1 MADIINQEA
10 LYRAGAASVT
20 RGGNAKAEAHNASM
34 DFFTRTVGSFLENQ
48 VTQQIAEKRALKVRN
63 RSLVNDAFEK
73 YDASDIGLNASMQQS
88 VKHIHS
94 EYNRY
99 LGMGKKGEE
108 GARNMLRQLKEIQKY
123 SSLTKSNL
131 ESITAKAAG
140 MSGTSK
146 GNQTIQANPGNSH
159 HENLNILELANGSLL
174 ELMRWDP
181 LANGGKGGMYVI
193 RNGEWRTTKGKDGTS
208 KKEYYQLGGTDD
220 NGNVAMSNTLATTAT
235 SYAEDQALNGAG
247 ILGGNWVEFD
257 KLSFGLNRD
266 TTIAEGINKQLSNLL
281 LNTSNEAFGLNWDAG
296 GEGRIRGEIYA
307 IFNDSSLSA
316 DQLSTY
322 FFEGLINEFS
332 GTGINGTS
340 PAHQWITENDITTDS
355 NGKIIV
361 TPDADGKLS
370 ETEYNNEL
378 EALKKYFRD
387 HAGTGTLE
395 GNAINNK
402 MAKYASDYLIKKYT
416 EGRAIADAA
425 RIIKT
430 DGSSMTYAQGLA
442 KHNLETA
449 VSNINSTYTE
459 ILKDDKTDDK
469 GKRIDSGKQGTYV
482 KLNKDKSGK
491 WLWYGY
497 VNNKLPDEEK
507 DVQTWPM
514 GTGGKPDPSM
524 VNWLTN
530 SQVMSVSSGFDPNDY

>member
-73 YDASDIGLNASMQQS
+73 YDASDIGLNASMQES

-140 MSGTSK
+140 LSGTNK
-146 GNQTIQANPGNSH
+146 NNQNQFQASPGNSH

-181 LANGGKGGMYVI
+181 LANSGKGGMYVI
-193 RNGEWRTTKGKDGTS
+193 RNGEWRTTIAKDGTS
-208 KKEYYQLGGTDD
+208 KKEYYQLGGI
-220 NGNVAMSNTLATTAT
+220 NGEGMTKSDILATTAT

-281 LNTSNEAFGLNWDAG
+281 LNASNKEFSINWDG
-296 GEGRIRGEIYA
+296 GGQKRTESEIYA
-307 IFNDSSLSA
+307 IFNDSNLSA

-322 FFEGLINEFS
+322 FFGGLVNEFS
-332 GTGINGTS
+332 GTGIEGTS
-340 PAHQWITENDITTDS
+340 PAHKWIMEHDITTDNS
-355 NGKIIV
+355 GKIV
-361 TPDADGKLS
+361 VEADEDRNSRYKIGS
-370 ETEYNNEL
+370 TEYNNEL

-387 HAGTGTLE
+387 HVGTGSFE
-395 GNAINNK
+395 GNAIIAK
-402 MAKYASDYLIKKYT
+402 MAGYTSDHLIEEYKQA
-416 EGRAIADAA
+416 RINADEA

-430 DGSSMTYAQGLA
+430 KEDQGATLTSEVQNKYHLGLVSRARMGA
-442 KHNLETA
+442 KLSEKEEADLLRLGPGILDTLNYTIRHN
-449 VSNINSTYTE
+449 S
-459 ILKDDKTDDK
+459 
-469 GKRIDSGKQGTYV
+469 
-482 KLNKDKSGK
+482 
-491 WLWYGY
+491 
-497 VNNKLPDEEK
+497 NKL
-507 DVQTWPM
+507 
-514 GTGGKPDPSM
+514 
-524 VNWLTN
+524 
-530 SQVMSVSSGFDPNDY
+530 